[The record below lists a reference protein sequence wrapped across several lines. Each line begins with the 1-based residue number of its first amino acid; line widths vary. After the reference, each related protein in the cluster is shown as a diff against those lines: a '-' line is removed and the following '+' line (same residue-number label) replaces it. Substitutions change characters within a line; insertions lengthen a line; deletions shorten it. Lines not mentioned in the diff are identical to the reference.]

1 MIADCSHRLLQGV
14 SLRLAAELRDGE
26 VPTVTGAP
34 WTAETLRDILLRP
47 RNAGFMIHKS
57 QILDGVAAPWE
68 PIVSP
73 EVYAAVHDLL
83 TDPSR
88 RSGPGAAP
96 RWHGSGIYRC
106 GICTPLG
113 TETDKPMTCQVTL
126 GGREPRYRCKDHN
139 HLTRNAAKVDGLV
152 FAHVVYALT
161 HPEAY
166 KLLAP
171 PAPEV
176 DAEALR
182 AERAAIRTTLERIA
196 ADEVC
201 WASAPRA
208 RWPPPP
214 ARAWPA
220 SARSTR
226 R

>member
-1 MIADCSHRLLQGV
+1 MTLMNQKWNCFCFVFSSRRRHTRFSRDWSSDVCSSDLRPTWCARGTRGRDCRSGISTIAYEIEVIADCSHRLLQGV

-96 RWHGSGIYRC
+96 RC
-106 GICTPLG
+106 
-113 TETDKPMTCQVTL
+113 
-126 GGREPRYRCKDHN
+126 
-139 HLTRNAAKVDGLV
+139 
-152 FAHVVYALT
+152 
-161 HPEAY
+161 
-166 KLLAP
+166 
-171 PAPEV
+171 
-176 DAEALR
+176 
-182 AERAAIRTTLERIA
+182 
-196 ADEVC
+196 
-201 WASAPRA
+201 
-208 RWPPPP
+208 
-214 ARAWPA
+214 
-220 SARSTR
+220 
-226 R
+226 